1 MCFGV
6 WCMFIYL
13 LIPPSLFIAR
23 VSTSH
28 PSTYLLCI
36 SGEVPWIYD
45 MIKAHEPTAQA
56 SGARILHCCGFD
68 SEPSDLGA
76 HFMYNELKKR
86 GLTPKSIRMVVG
98 PSQGGVRSVS
108 TSVCPFACIA

>member
-1 MCFGV
+1 
-6 WCMFIYL
+6 
-13 LIPPSLFIAR
+13 
-23 VSTSH
+23 
-28 PSTYLLCI
+28 
-36 SGEVPWIYD
+36 
-45 MIKAHEPTAQA
+45 MIKANEPTAQA

-98 PSQGGVRSVS
+98 PSQGGVSGGTVHSLAGVVKSGRLRDIWNPYVLLPEVRS
-108 TSVCPFACIA
+108 SVCLTLFVVY

>member
-1 MCFGV
+1 M
-6 WCMFIYL
+6 
-13 LIPPSLFIAR
+13 
-23 VSTSH
+23 
-28 PSTYLLCI
+28 

-76 HFMYNELKKR
+76 HFMYGELKKR

-98 PSQGGVRSVS
+98 PSQGGVRSVRP
-108 TSVCPFACIA
+108 SVCMHTFACFVRLAV